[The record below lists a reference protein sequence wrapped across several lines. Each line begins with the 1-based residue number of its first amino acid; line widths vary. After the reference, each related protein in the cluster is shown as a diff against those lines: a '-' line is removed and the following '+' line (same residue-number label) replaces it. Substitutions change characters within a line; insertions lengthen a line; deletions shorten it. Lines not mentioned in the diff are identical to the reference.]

1 MTCGEKIPAS
11 PNLCDRYLCS
21 VNSDAQAETAIL
33 AALIV
38 SPPHI
43 LRLFRI
49 HRDRHRWYSGA
60 IFIHFAVF
68 LAVERRGVSM
78 SKFIAAGLLAVLLSG
93 CATESPCVPVYDDQ
107 GRLVHTNTCMKGT
120 TQDNWET
127 AGAIAGGAAAVAGL
141 TLGIIALTK

>member
-1 MTCGEKIPAS
+1 
-11 PNLCDRYLCS
+11 
-21 VNSDAQAETAIL
+21 
-33 AALIV
+33 
-38 SPPHI
+38 
-43 LRLFRI
+43 
-49 HRDRHRWYSGA
+49 
-60 IFIHFAVF
+60 
-68 LAVERRGVSM
+68 M

-141 TLGIIALTK
+141 TLGIVALTK